1 MTYSAL
7 KKLALAR
14 NRSIVNTPRATL
26 VATAA
31 SRRGS
36 SRNARAAATDPSAA
50 GAACAALIGVCHGR
64 FVIRRDESC
73 GGN

>member
-50 GAACAALIGVCHGR
+50 GAALIGVCHGR

-73 GGN
+73 GSN